1 MLLNRATQGLYAP
14 GSTFKILTT
23 LEYMRENK
31 DYYDDFSYVCDGS
44 DTEEGGTTIP
54 CADGKVHKT
63 ETLVKAFANSCNSAF
78 SYIGA
83 HLNTGS
89 FRELCNSFLFNKSI
103 PVSFEYN
110 KSSFMLDNTSSV
122 SEAQETAIGQGK
134 TMMSPMHNLMIAST
148 VANDGKMMTP
158 YVVDYIEDAYGRVV
172 KKYKPSVIAEL
183 MSSEEAAYLTGCM
196 EEVIDSG
203 TGSSMRWSSYNAAG
217 KTGSAQ
223 YDDSSDNIHSWFVG
237 FAPADSPSIAISV
250 VLEGGYSG
258 SGAQYVAKAVFD
270 AYFNE

>member
-83 HLNTGS
+83 DLNTGS

-110 KSSFMLDNTSSV
+110 KSSFTLDNTSSV

-172 KKYKPSVIAEL
+172 KKYKPSVIAGL